1 MASDNE
7 STPHIITGNILRVD
21 VAVLVAVLVAVVVSL
36 EISTGSTPAILVSV
50 VVTDSDDDP
59 VAEAVADSS
68 AEAVADSSA
77 EAVAD
82 SSAEA
87 VADSKAD
94 AVADSKAD
102 AVADADAVTD
112 ISGISEAVLVPVN
125 SSEFIA
131 QLSTFTRIL

>member
-1 MASDNE
+1 MPSDNE
-7 STPHIITGNILRVD
+7 SIPHIITGNLVRVD
-21 VAVLVAVLVAVVVSL
+21 VAVLLRILVLGVVSL
-36 EISTGSTPAILVSV
+36 ETSTGPTPAILVSV
-50 VVTDSDDDP
+50 VVTDSEDDP

-82 SSAEA
+82 S
-87 VADSKAD
+87 KAD
-94 AVADSKAD
+94 AIADSKAD

-131 QLSTFTRIL
+131 RLSTFTRIL